1 MGGGF
6 SVRKVYIRETNVII
20 VRTCINISSNSY
32 ALDQYFYS
40 ASWYLFV
47 RFVYHIPENIFNT
60 EDDVL
65 KSEGHHIQTI
75 RQTNINKNGITT
87 L

>member
-1 MGGGF
+1 MDGGF
-6 SVRKVYIRETNVII
+6 SVRKVIYSTGNNRYN
-20 VRTCINISSNSY
+20 RYCINQFSNSY

-40 ASWYLFV
+40 ASWYLAV

-75 RQTNINKNGITT
+75 RQTNNNKNGITT